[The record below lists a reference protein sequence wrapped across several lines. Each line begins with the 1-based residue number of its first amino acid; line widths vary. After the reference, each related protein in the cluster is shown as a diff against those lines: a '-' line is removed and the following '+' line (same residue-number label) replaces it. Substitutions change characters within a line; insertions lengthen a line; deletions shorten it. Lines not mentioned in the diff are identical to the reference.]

1 MFRVR
6 NNYSVHTKRIKSYF
20 TVSGVILR
28 FCNLKALKVNS
39 HPSWMIRPNVL
50 FKASVH
56 ESLFAGGAFVADRFQ
71 VHLFHVTFYVPPLLA
86 TSATDQT
93 HIA

>member
-1 MFRVR
+1 M
-6 NNYSVHTKRIKSYF
+6 
-20 TVSGVILR
+20 
-28 FCNLKALKVNS
+28 
-39 HPSWMIRPNVL
+39 MRPNVL

-56 ESLFAGGAFVADRFQ
+56 ESLFAGGAFVADRFH